1 MARSIMQ
8 RKVKS
13 STVTYATIVVEDGK
27 VVQSEPKTIE
37 VMGQI
42 SDTKAH
48 REVKKV
54 EAEQFIIISVE
65 VQEALYTMPVS
76 KFMELATKENTNQED
91 VK

>member
-1 MARSIMQ
+1 MARNTMQ

-13 STVTYATIVVEDGK
+13 STVTYATIVVENGK

-65 VQEALYTMPVS
+65 VQEALYTMSVS
-76 KFMELATKENTNQED
+76 KFIELAEKENTNQED

>member
-1 MARSIMQ
+1 MARNIMQ

-13 STVTYATIVVEDGK
+13 SIITYATIGVENGK
-27 VVQSEPKTIE
+27 VSQSEPKTIE
-37 VMGQI
+37 VVGQI

-65 VQEALYTMPVS
+65 VQEALYTMEVS
-76 KFMELATKENTNQED
+76 EFMQLAKEEITNQED

>member
-1 MARSIMQ
+1 MARNTMQ

-13 STVTYATIVVEDGK
+13 STVTYATIVVENGK

-65 VQEALYTMPVS
+65 VQESLYTMPVS

>member
-1 MARSIMQ
+1 MARNTMQ

-13 STVTYATIVVEDGK
+13 SIITYATIGVENGK
-27 VVQSEPKTIE
+27 VSQSEPKTLE
-37 VMGQI
+37 VVGQI

-76 KFMELATKENTNQED
+76 EFMQLAKEEITNQED

>member
-1 MARSIMQ
+1 MARNIMQ

-13 STVTYATIVVEDGK
+13 STVTYATIVVENGK

>member
-1 MARSIMQ
+1 MARNIMQ

-13 STVTYATIVVEDGK
+13 SIITYATIGVENGK
-27 VVQSEPKTIE
+27 VSQSEPKTLE
-37 VMGQI
+37 VVGQI

-76 KFMELATKENTNQED
+76 EFMQLAKEEITNQED

>member
-1 MARSIMQ
+1 MARNTMQ

-13 STVTYATIVVEDGK
+13 STITYATIGVENGK
-27 VVQSEPKTIE
+27 VSQSEPKTLE
-37 VMGQI
+37 VVGQI
-42 SDTKAH
+42 SDTKAQ

-76 KFMELATKENTNQED
+76 EFMQLAKEEITNQED

>member
-1 MARSIMQ
+1 MARNIMQ

-37 VMGQI
+37 VMGQV

>member
-13 STVTYATIVVEDGK
+13 STVTYATIVVENGK

-76 KFMELATKENTNQED
+76 QFMELAKKENTNQED

>member
-1 MARSIMQ
+1 MARNTMQ

-13 STVTYATIVVEDGK
+13 STVTYATIVVENGK

-37 VMGQI
+37 IMGQI

-65 VQEALYTMPVS
+65 VQEAVYTMPVS

>member
-1 MARSIMQ
+1 MARNTMQ

-13 STVTYATIVVEDGK
+13 STVTYATIVVENGK

-65 VQEALYTMPVS
+65 VQEAVYTMPVS

>member
-1 MARSIMQ
+1 MARNTMQ

-13 STVTYATIVVEDGK
+13 STVTYATIVVENGK

-65 VQEALYTMPVS
+65 VQEALYTMSVS
-76 KFMELATKENTNQED
+76 QFMELATKENTNQED

>member
-1 MARSIMQ
+1 MARNIMQ

-13 STVTYATIVVEDGK
+13 SIITYATIGVENGK
-27 VVQSEPKTIE
+27 VSQSEPKTLEI
-37 VMGQI
+37 VGQI

-76 KFMELATKENTNQED
+76 EFMQLAKEEITNQED

>member
-1 MARSIMQ
+1 MARNTMQ

-13 STVTYATIVVEDGK
+13 SIITYATIGVENGK
-27 VVQSEPKTIE
+27 VSQSEPKTIE
-37 VMGQI
+37 VVGQI

-76 KFMELATKENTNQED
+76 EFMQLAKEEITNQED

>member
-1 MARSIMQ
+1 MARNIMQ

-13 STVTYATIVVEDGK
+13 SIVTYATIAVENGK
-27 VVQSEPKTIE
+27 VAQSEPKTIE
-37 VMGQI
+37 IMGEA

-65 VQEALYTMPVS
+65 VQEAVYTMPVS
-76 KFMELATKENTNQED
+76 QFMELATKENTNQED